1 MKVLDTNACRTSLAT
16 FRTMQINGQ
25 ITQFSQTAMTSLLE
39 VVILGINL
47 PNTVLTHWVM
57 AVVELYKLQGAA
69 GAIPD

>member
-47 PNTVLTHWVM
+47 PNTVITHWVTP
-57 AVVELYKLQGAA
+57 VVVLCKLQSAA